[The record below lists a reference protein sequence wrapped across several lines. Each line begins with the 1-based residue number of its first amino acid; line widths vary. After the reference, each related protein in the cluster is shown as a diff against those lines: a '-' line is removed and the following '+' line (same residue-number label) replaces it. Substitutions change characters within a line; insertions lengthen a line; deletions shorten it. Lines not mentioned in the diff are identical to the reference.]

1 MVQYEPR
8 IRRSN
13 IMAQKSTATPT
24 IEIEVEN
31 IQGCA
36 HHWVIQPA
44 MGPSSQGVCQ
54 ICGESKDF
62 QNYVEAASW
71 GDSRHSDRSSEASKE
86 AMALTNPARQDDD
99 EE

>member
-1 MVQYEPR
+1 MVQK
-8 IRRSN
+8 
-13 IMAQKSTATPT
+13 ATATPT
-24 IEIEVEN
+24 VEVEHV
-31 IQGCA
+31 QTCA

-71 GDSRHSDRSSEASKE
+71 GDSRHTDRSGEAGKE
-86 AMALTNPARQDDD
+86 ALALTRSSD
-99 EE
+99 EGEEEE

>member
-1 MVQYEPR
+1 
-8 IRRSN
+8 
-13 IMAQKSTATPT
+13 
-24 IEIEVEN
+24 
-31 IQGCA
+31 
-36 HHWVIQPA
+36 

-71 GDSRHSDRSSEASKE
+71 GDSRHADRSGEAGKE
-86 AMALTNPARQDDD
+86 VMALNNSTGQDD